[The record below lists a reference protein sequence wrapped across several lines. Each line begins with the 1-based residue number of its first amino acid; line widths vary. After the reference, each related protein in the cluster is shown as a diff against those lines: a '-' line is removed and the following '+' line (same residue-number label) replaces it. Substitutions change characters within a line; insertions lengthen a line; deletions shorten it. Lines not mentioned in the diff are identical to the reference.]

1 MDPLFVMFYL
11 LAVTSDLLFP
21 GSFDTSISDISR
33 FEGGFMK
40 IMLGKRL
47 KIPSIFKGMYLMNYV
62 SMTYKK

>member
-47 KIPSIFKGMYLMNYV
+47 KIPSIFKGR
-62 SMTYKK
+62 